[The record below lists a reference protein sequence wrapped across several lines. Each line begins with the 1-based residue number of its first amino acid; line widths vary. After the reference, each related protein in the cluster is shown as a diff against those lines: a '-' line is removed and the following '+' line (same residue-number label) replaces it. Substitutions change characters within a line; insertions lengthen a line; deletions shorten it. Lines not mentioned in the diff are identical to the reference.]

1 MILSGNFKLPGD
13 ELERRTKRREV
24 FLQRLAVCHNT
35 QFPPLSGEQRW
46 GDAENSCIDE
56 MK

>member
-1 MILSGNFKLPGD
+1 MILSGNFKLPGA

-35 QFPPLSGEQRW
+35 QFPPLSGEQQW